1 MVRVDSRVLLEGLA
15 SPSNCSVRSVVSN
28 GGDSVVVSWGD
39 DEEHATR
46 FSVAWLESNAPYLAP
61 SPSLPSPPPSPTHVF
76 HAWTAADEPW
86 PRDRAPLLAAPRRLQ
101 VPASLA
107 NPTTA
112 GDSGSSSHR
121 DAWRLR
127 FHRALRREGAVLLTG
142 VLRDSDLAVQ
152 ERVIEGATGM
162 RAFDCDYGKVWET
175 RGYGLEVGSAELAEA
190 AREVKWHSVRHA
202 MSPLLCWDLLLVV
215 CDSLS
220 VSSSPSP
227 CDQCMNERTNE

>member
-1 MVRVDSRVLLEGLA
+1 MSESRARLAACYRLFAWLLERGGDIDGIEAAVVREPVLDADVLGRPREHIGIRATRDIRPGEVLLRVPRELTLDVHLLIKHSATHLA
-15 SPSNCSVRSVVSN
+15 
-28 GGDSVVVSWGD
+28 
-39 DEEHATR
+39 
-46 FSVAWLESNAPYLAP
+46 
-61 SPSLPSPPPSPTHVF
+61 
-76 HAWTAADEPW
+76 
-86 PRDRAPLLAAPRRLQ
+86 RR
-101 VPASLA
+101 PALA
-107 NPTTA
+107 NFFP
-112 GDSGSSSHR
+112 S
-121 DAWRLR
+121 
-127 FHRALRREGAVLLTG
+127 REGAVLLTG